1 MDVDDM
7 NDLSQE
13 LRDPYAVNRS
23 GLWLI
28 CQSRAPMIYGLRCYE
43 QLKVMD
49 DMNDSGFCA

>member
-1 MDVDDM
+1 M